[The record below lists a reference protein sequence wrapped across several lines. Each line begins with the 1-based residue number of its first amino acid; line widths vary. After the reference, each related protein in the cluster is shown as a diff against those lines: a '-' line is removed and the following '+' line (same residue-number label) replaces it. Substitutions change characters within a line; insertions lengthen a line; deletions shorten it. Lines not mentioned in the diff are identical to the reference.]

1 MKTSLITAILLL
13 VCLSF
18 TAFQCD
24 DDAPLTQEQELARLQ
39 DLKSEIET
47 LASTSVCN
55 ETTECKF
62 IAFGSKPCGGP
73 WSYLIYST
81 SIDVEALEAMV
92 QDYNAK
98 EQSYNQSWNVVSDCA
113 LAQQP
118 SSVTCE
124 NNTCV
129 AVF

>member
-1 MKTSLITAILLL
+1 MKTSIVTAILLL

>member
-1 MKTSLITAILLL
+1 MKNSFFAAILLL
-13 VCLSF
+13 LCLSF

-24 DDAPLTQEQELARLQ
+24 DDAPLTQEQELAQLQ
-39 DLKSEIET
+39 DFKSEIEAMVN
-47 LASTSVCN
+47 LSICN

-81 SIDVEALEAMV
+81 SIDVSALEAMV

-98 EQSYNQSWNVVSDCA
+98 EQAYNQRWNVASDCA
-113 LAQQP
+113 LVQQP
-118 SSVTCE
+118 SSITCE

-129 AVF
+129 AVY